1 MSGARASP
9 TVELQAVARK
19 ATTTAAAR
27 YNSMMA
33 TCVEGERGG
42 EHGELWPAARRF
54 KQGLRAVVERG
65 SDRRRSDWRRSDR
78 RCREAGEK
86 RWWLGPT
93 VGTKLLCPC
102 VW

>member
-19 ATTTAAAR
+19 ATTAAVAR

-42 EHGELWPAARRF
+42 EHGGLWPAVRRF
-54 KQGLRAVVERG
+54 KQGLRVVVERG
-65 SDRRRSDWRRSDR
+65 SDRRRSDR

-93 VGTKLLCPC
+93 VGTELLCPC